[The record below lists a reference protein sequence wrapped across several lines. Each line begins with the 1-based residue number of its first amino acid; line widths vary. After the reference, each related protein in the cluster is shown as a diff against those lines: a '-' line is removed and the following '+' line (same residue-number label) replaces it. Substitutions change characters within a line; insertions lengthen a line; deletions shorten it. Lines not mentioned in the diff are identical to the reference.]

1 MRILIIA
8 AATSLL
14 AACASY
20 EIHDSR
26 LASGTYAETL
36 YSEYRR
42 VAEAERA
49 ANDWG
54 SFSMFAERAN
64 MTAAGRPPMP
74 LPPADVNL
82 PAGRKAEAGLLR
94 QRLNAAI
101 ADGAKGD
108 AGIALAR
115 AQAAYEH
122 WLELLEDGNKPAEA
136 EKARNLFSFYIGG
149 VDAHMQ

>member
-1 MRILIIA
+1 MRMLTIL

-14 AACASY
+14 AACSTY
-20 EIHDSR
+20 EIDEST
-26 LASGTYAETL
+26 LAPGTYAETL

-49 ANDWG
+49 SDDWDA
-54 SFSMFAERAN
+54 FSLFAERAN
-64 MTAAGRPPMP
+64 MTAAGKPPTP
-74 LPPADVNL
+74 LPPAAVNL
-82 PAGRKAEAGLLR
+82 PAGKAAEAGLLQ

-101 ADGAKGD
+101 ADGAKAD

-115 AQAAYEH
+115 AQVSYEH

-149 VDAHMQ
+149 VDAHMR